1 MSLTLGSGAFSNPPP
16 ASSTQPQQNG
26 THSNQTSST
35 THLDAPPGV
44 PPPSGLYSQ
53 QTHAPGNIT
62 NATGSAQVTYTSNGA
77 PGDSHSTNNLSNNA
91 GAHQTSLQ
99 PNSIS
104 HSQQHP
110 QTPAE
115 QVLVSAADRW
125 GLLGLLAMLK
135 NAGTDLDQGLN
146 GIGTDLGTMGL
157 DMAFPGC
164 VGTFVEHFRTY
175 SETNTEI
182 YIPRSSHH
190 GRTNRQHAQW
200 NLISTS
206 LHVIRVYRHHL
217 LVPTRQL
224 HSAMRRFSS
233 CSIQVPGMRYKK
245 LPHKNCAYSL
255 PA

>member
-1 MSLTLGSGAFSNPPP
+1 MQNNYAIKLNQATHAAWNSPNANPSSQTQGASSGVSLTLGSGAFSNPPP
-16 ASSTQPQQNG
+16 APSTQPQQNG
-26 THSNQTSST
+26 THSNQSTST

-53 QTHAPGNIT
+53 QTHAPGTIT
-62 NATGSAQVTYTSNGA
+62 NATGSAQVTYASNGA
-77 PGDSHSTNNLSNNA
+77 PGDSHSTNNPPNNSST
-91 GAHQTSLQ
+91 HQTSLQ

-164 VGTFVEHFRTY
+164 VGAFYRGISELTAKLTQKSIFHVYYTMGGPIGSTHSRT
-175 SETNTEI
+175 
-182 YIPRSSHH
+182 
-190 GRTNRQHAQW
+190 
-200 NLISTS
+200 
-206 LHVIRVYRHHL
+206 
-217 LVPTRQL
+217 
-224 HSAMRRFSS
+224 
-233 CSIQVPGMRYKK
+233 
-245 LPHKNCAYSL
+245 
-255 PA
+255 